1 MPSPALNTVQS
12 TAEADRLWRL
22 IAGHLREACILRR
35 QGRHH
40 AAAAI
45 LERELPPIIRQWAA
59 ACTLPAAEAKTRLNQ
74 LFNDEQARVESHW
87 IIARFLANNT
97 GTDASAHQL
106 VAFPRSA
113 PDLPQGMRSFIAPT
127 ASNEPSAATYFPA
140 IAPRRIPIA
149 NVVDMIDDAQE
160 FARTAAMQSGRPLA
174 PVLQ

>member
-45 LERELPPIIRQWAA
+45 LERELPPIIREWAA

-74 LFNDEQARVESHW
+74 LFTDEQARVESHW
-87 IIARFLANNT
+87 IIARFLAANNAP
-97 GTDASAHQL
+97 GNAADRL
-106 VAFPRSA
+106 VAFPAA
-113 PDLPQGMRSFIAPT
+113 PAVAPSGMQSFFAAPPSQAT
-127 ASNEPSAATYFPA
+127 SAAMFFPA

-149 NVVDMIDDAQE
+149 DVVDMIDATQE
-160 FARTAAMQSGRPLA
+160 IARSAA
-174 PVLQ
+174 LQQ